1 MGRCTKMRANLT
13 LEHQTTYN
21 WVQTMKI
28 YFTKYN
34 AVPANTMTTCR
45 EYRGIAPLILS
56 PQHLMN
62 VTNEIHDLAALP
74 LGKESRYPVNG
85 KLGGPQ

>member
-1 MGRCTKMRANLT
+1 MR
-13 LEHQTTYN
+13 
-21 WVQTMKI
+21 I

-45 EYRGIAPLILS
+45 EYRGMAPLILNL
-56 PQHLMN
+56 QHLMN

-74 LGKESRYPVNG
+74 QEKN
-85 KLGGPQ
+85 QDTQ